1 MKQLPIRRGLEWAY
15 EWCSRH
21 RLFVFI
27 TLLPTLLS
35 LIYFSFVASDVY
47 ISDSSFIVRSPQ
59 EQAGSDALGGLLRS
73 VGFARAQDDAYTVAE
88 YLQSRDAVRALDADP
103 ALHLG
108 RAFSSPGV
116 DRISRFGGLTFDTS
130 FEALYLYS
138 QNKITATLD
147 QSSSIIEL
155 ETKAFSADDAWRID
169 EVLLD
174 QADVLVN
181 QLNEQARQDMIR
193 FDLQAVERDQKAVM
207 QAELA
212 LSEYRNRRHVLEPEK
227 EAVPSF
233 DLISKLQGELIQAL
247 IDEFK
252 LELVAHENPAVEV
265 AKQRVTLLR
274 KAIEDERGRIA
285 GGGAESLAGKTV
297 EYQRLLIEREAA
309 DKMLASALAGLEQA
323 RNQELKKQLYLERIA
338 EPSKPDYPLEP
349 HRVRNIV
356 VTLVLS
362 LMIWGIIALLAAG
375 VREHAS

>member
-1 MKQLPIRRGLEWAY
+1 MRPLNVKRGLEWAY
-15 EWCSRH
+15 QWCLRH
-21 RLFVFI
+21 RLFVLI
-27 TLLPTLLS
+27 TLVPTLLS
-35 LIYFSFVASDVY
+35 LVYFSFVASDVY
-47 ISDSSFIVRSPQ
+47 VSDSSFIIRSPQ
-59 EQAGSDALGGLLRS
+59 EQSGSDALGGLLRS
-73 VGFARAQDDAYTVAE
+73 VGFARAQDDAYTVEE
-88 YLQSRDAVRALDADP
+88 YLQSRDALHTLDADP
-103 ALHLG
+103 ALRIR
-108 RAFSSPGV
+108 RAFSSPSV

-155 ETKAFSADDAWRID
+155 ETRAFSADDAWRMD

-181 QLNEQARQDMIR
+181 KLNEQARQDMIR
-193 FDLQAVERDQKAVM
+193 FDLEAVERDQKAVM
-207 QAELA
+207 QAEVA
-212 LSEYRNRRHVLEPEK
+212 LGEYRNRRRVLEPEK

-247 IDEFK
+247 TDEFK

-274 KAIEDERGRIA
+274 KAIEDERSRVA
-285 GGGAESLAGKTV
+285 GAGAESLAGKTV
-297 EYQRLLIEREAA
+297 EYQRLLVEREAA
-309 DKMLASALAGLEQA
+309 DKMLGQALGALEQA

-338 EPSKPDYPLEP
+338 EPSRPDYPLEP
-349 HRVRNIV
+349 HRVRNIF
-356 VTLVLS
+356 VTLIIS
-362 LMIWGIIALLAAG
+362 LMIWGIVALLAAG